1 MQRQVLRSR
10 MRDQAAGSLP
20 KLTSATDDRGHPKA
34 LPRMT
39 TPPPTSAAD
48 LPPRHQ
54 PMGFAEF
61 VILVACLLALVSL
74 AISMM
79 LAVLGEIGR
88 TWSIETTRTQ
98 SVLTAF

>member
-1 MQRQVLRSR
+1 MTGVTPSP
-10 MRDQAAGSLP
+10 S
-20 KLTSATDDRGHPKA
+20 
-34 LPRMT
+34 PRMT
-39 TPPPTSAAD
+39 NPPPTSAAD
-48 LPPRHQ
+48 LPARHQ

-61 VILVACLLALVSL
+61 VILVACLMALVSL

-98 SVLTAF
+98 SVLTAFFAGFSVAQFVVRPISDRFDRRPV